1 MNPHLR
7 WKINLPLNGCET
19 PTNLKYLDLAGEV
32 LRGFEKLDANL
43 ENINAG
49 CQPLS
54 VNEIGK
60 IRLDISRAL
69 SELQDRMKL
78 CGVFPYFFTPTDVEM
93 ERMFSR
99 SQNKRR
105 SDADGVQ

>member
-7 WKINLPLNGCET
+7 WKISDPLNGCET
-19 PTNLKYLDLAGEV
+19 LTNLKYLDLTGEI

-49 CQPLS
+49 CHPLS
-54 VNEIGK
+54 VNEVRK
-60 IRLDISRAL
+60 VRFDISRAL
-69 SELQDRMKL
+69 SELQDRMTR
-78 CGVFPYFFTPTDVEM
+78 CRVFPYFFTPTDVDI

-99 SQNKRR
+99 SPNSRC
-105 SDADGVQ
+105 SEADGV